1 MKYIISEDQSRR
13 LSFLRRLD
21 KFENYLTEIIV
32 VDYPCNYESADDY
45 ANILIEDSVLRTFEK
60 DWDDY
65 ENYHD
70 FELMGYLK
78 EKYYD
83 ALVENYE
90 KEKCNE

>member
-70 FELMGYLK
+70 FELMGYLDRK
-78 EKYYD
+78 S
-83 ALVENYE
+83 VV
-90 KEKCNE
+90 